1 MKNMIKKSSV
11 FSASFLF
18 VMIFVMAC
26 FSAKVYAG
34 KPVYYD
40 GWSDQ
45 YRVTVT
51 WEVLN
56 PHEDAGNYFGV
67 YYYMP
72 GNGGYYKSNTGQYSF
87 VEYETMATD
96 EKGIRTCTFG
106 LQGPPC
112 RIKMSVYGSA
122 MDHTQYYIKKVEVEP
137 IHPRPGTGLPKK
149 FTLWEGEFG
158 CSVATM
164 FTNTIACDLFLDRGK
179 PEFSNWYDPFSNK
192 EAVFG
197 DDKVNKTTSYYDLGC
212 REPDIYYKDSDGEL
226 CDQYGVAWPIYA
238 PCYSSK
244 SGGKVVINF
253 KNLQKKIQ
261 KAYPKVKWIEVQ
273 YSTNT
278 RFNNARTKKIRIKD
292 LKKKIVLSNL
302 KKNRTYYFRAR
313 LSDGEKPITAWTYR
327 QKVKTKK

>member
-1 MKNMIKKSSV
+1 
-11 FSASFLF
+11 
-18 VMIFVMAC
+18 
-26 FSAKVYAG
+26 
-34 KPVYYD
+34 
-40 GWSDQ
+40 
-45 YRVTVT
+45 
-51 WEVLN
+51 
-56 PHEDAGNYFGV
+56 
-67 YYYMP
+67 
-72 GNGGYYKSNTGQYSF
+72 
-87 VEYETMATD
+87 
-96 EKGIRTCTFG
+96 
-106 LQGPPC
+106 
-112 RIKMSVYGSA
+112 
-122 MDHTQYYIKKVEVEP
+122 
-137 IHPRPGTGLPKK
+137 
-149 FTLWEGEFG
+149 
-158 CSVATM
+158 M

-226 CDQYGVAWPIYA
+226 CDQYGVAWPTYA

-278 RFNNARTKKIRIKD
+278 RFNNGRTKKIRIKD

-327 QKVKTKK
+327 QKAKTK